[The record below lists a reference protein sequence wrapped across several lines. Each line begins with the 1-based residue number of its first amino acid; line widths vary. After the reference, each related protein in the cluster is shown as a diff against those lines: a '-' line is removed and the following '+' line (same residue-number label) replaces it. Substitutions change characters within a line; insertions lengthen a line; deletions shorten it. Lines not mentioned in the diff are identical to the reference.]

1 MTVVEISNKQREFN
15 KFYFPETL
23 IVHNHTNNLKADTIT
38 MIILNKIMKYDDLT
52 VEIYVLKNIFD
63 THELIVLS
71 KIEKNKFYKHNY
83 KLYIKNE
90 LRFGTLVDVIAHEM
104 VMIDQMETNKLQLL
118 GDGYVWKRDSAK
130 YSRVEYYDRSYEV
143 AAFKRQMDIVK
154 QLKNLYI
161 K

>member
-1 MTVVEISNKQREFN
+1 MKKLYKYILILIIVISSIMTVVEISNKQREFN

-71 KIEKNKFYKHNY
+71 KI
-83 KLYIKNE
+83 
-90 LRFGTLVDVIAHEM
+90 
-104 VMIDQMETNKLQLL
+104 
-118 GDGYVWKRDSAK
+118 
-130 YSRVEYYDRSYEV
+130 
-143 AAFKRQMDIVK
+143 
-154 QLKNLYI
+154 
-161 K
+161 